1 MKNSDEMQIGELSR
15 RSGVKVVTIRY
26 YEKSGIMPEPPRTAG
41 GYRAYRQEDLNRLNF
56 IVRCRQLGFSMR
68 DIGNLLELVDE
79 HDYTCA
85 DVRDMTLDHAEV
97 VHAKIADLR
106 RLEAALR
113 SIAAKCTGSKVP
125 ECPIIDALLDPESA
139 MHV

>member
-1 MKNSDEMQIGELSR
+1 MKNSGEMQIGELSKR
-15 RSGVKVVTIRY
+15 TGVKVDTIRY
-26 YEKSGIMPEPPRTAG
+26 YEKSGILPKPPRTAG
-41 GYRAYRQEDLNRLNF
+41 GYRVYRDDDLNRLNF

-85 DVRDMTLDHAEV
+85 DVRDMTLGHATV
-97 VHAKIADLR
+97 VRAKIADLQ

-113 SIAAKCTGSKVP
+113 SIASKCTGDKVP
-125 ECPIIDALLDPESA
+125 ECPIVDALLDPESRIE
-139 MHV
+139 

>member
-1 MKNSDEMQIGELSR
+1 MKNSGEMQIGELSKR
-15 RSGVKVVTIRY
+15 TGVKVDTIRY
-26 YEKSGIMPEPPRTAG
+26 YEKSGILPKPPRTAG
-41 GYRAYRQEDLNRLNF
+41 GYRVYREDDLNRLNF

-85 DVRDMTLDHAEV
+85 DVRDLTLGHAAIVES
-97 VHAKIADLR
+97 KIADLQ
-106 RLEAALR
+106 RLGATLR

-125 ECPIIDALLDPESA
+125 ECPIIDALLDPDTEA
-139 MHV
+139 RV